1 MRTRANQ
8 LISTRWSLIQ
18 RLRNCDDQASWLEF
32 FESYW
37 RLLYSTAIRA
47 GLTDAEAQDAVQE
60 TIIAVS
66 RNINQLQ
73 TGPET
78 GSFKNWLMRM
88 ARWRII
94 DQIRKRRIGVPLV
107 MHDKNGAPDTTTAAD
122 DGPADPAGI
131 ELERIW
137 EEEWRENLTEAALV
151 RVQRQTSARHY
162 QIFYLYVV
170 LGTPVAKVSAA
181 TGATAD
187 EIYLVKHRLW
197 PLFDRAVKAV
207 EGCQRC

>member
-18 RLRNCDDQASWLEF
+18 RLRNYDDQVSWQEF
-32 FESYW
+32 FDSYW
-37 RLLYSTAIRA
+37 RLIYSTAVRA

-60 TIIAVS
+60 TIISVCQ
-66 RNINQLQ
+66 NIGQLD
-73 TGPET
+73 TSPGA

-94 DQIRKRRIGVPLV
+94 DQIRKRRFGVPLV
-107 MHDKNGAPDTTTAAD
+107 LHDKNATSSDTATGE
-122 DGPADPAGI
+122 GPPDPAGV

-137 EEEWRENLTEAALV
+137 EEEWRDNLTQAALV
-151 RVQRQTSARHY
+151 RVQRQASARHY

-170 LGTPVAKVSAA
+170 LETPVAQVAAA
-181 TGATAD
+181 TGATPD
-187 EIYLVKHRLW
+187 EIYMVKHRLW
-197 PLFDRAVKAV
+197 PVFDRAVQAV